1 MGVVLL
7 LLVAVVLIGVL
18 RVNHAIDVQED
29 ILDDAENEKY

>member
-18 RVNHAIDVQED
+18 RVNHTIDVHED
-29 ILDDAENEKY
+29 ILHDDENKY

>member
-18 RVNHAIDVQED
+18 RVNRAIDVQED
-29 ILDDAENEKY
+29 ILHDAENEKY

>member
-18 RVNHAIDVQED
+18 RVNHTIDVQED
-29 ILDDAENEKY
+29 ILHDAEYEKY

>member
-29 ILDDAENEKY
+29 ILHDAEYEKY